1 MINEQIRDREVRVIG
16 TDGQQLG
23 VMSSRDAQKL
33 ADEAELDLIKISP
46 KAKPPVCKI
55 MDYGK
60 FRYEQQKREKEAKK
74 KQKTIDVKE
83 IRLSP
88 NIDTNDLNTK
98 SNQARKFL
106 SKGDKVKV
114 TLRFRG
120 REMAHKDVGREVL
133 NAFFEKLE
141 DVAVIDKDPKMEGRS
156 MIMFL
161 TAAK

>member
-60 FRYEQQKREKEAKK
+60 FRYEQQKREKEAK
-74 KQKTIDVKE
+74 TEV
-83 IRLSP
+83 
-88 NIDTNDLNTK
+88 
-98 SNQARKFL
+98 
-106 SKGDKVKV
+106 
-114 TLRFRG
+114 
-120 REMAHKDVGREVL
+120 REMTIEDGAVVAEIEHQSFSDAWSEKAILETLEQNNSVCFVAEKAGKRGGWSCI
-133 NAFFEKLE
+133 NANFEGVE
-141 DVAVIDKDPKMEGRS
+141 
-156 MIMFL
+156 
-161 TAAK
+161 